1 MLQIVF
7 VAYVLYITPRCEY
20 SATTVSTVISYIPLA
35 PDEILSQSS
44 GDYLSQIEQ
53 HALPSEAHPSS
64 ITIQAFRRGS
74 ELTRL
79 EL

>member
-1 MLQIVF
+1 MLKIVF
-7 VAYVLYITPRCEY
+7 VANTYYIAFHCEN
-20 SATTVSTVISYIPLA
+20 SVNTVSTVIPYIPLA

-64 ITIQAFRRGS
+64 NIIQTYR
-74 ELTRL
+74 
-79 EL
+79 